1 MPYNRKHAK
10 DICNQTEYTLFE
22 SSLKGEIEKLTP
34 ARVQSGIKRSRT
46 LRDKYR
52 DLHKRQRL
60 ATRDRTGTKKGLK
73 PGTNDRTEQKVKLFT
88 EVLER
93 FEARLKVIK
102 AEAAAAEKAAAKEKA
117 AKKKAAKKK
126 AAKKKTAKKKAVK
139 KKAAPKKVAKKVAA
153 KSAKTPARKKVASQG
168 SAFVSDQASAASQRQ
183 QAQNLRSKAVMGHTS
198 SATKRNQAKRDGG
211 KKK

>member
-1 MPYNRKHAK
+1 MAYNRKHAK
-10 DICNQTEYTLFE
+10 DICNNTEYTLFE

-52 DLHKRQRL
+52 DLHTRQRL

-102 AEAAAAEKAAAKEKA
+102 VEAAAAEKAAARQKAAKEKA
-117 AKKKAAKKK
+117 AKKKATRKK
-126 AAKKKTAKKKAVK
+126 AAKKKTAPKKVT
-139 KKAAPKKVAKKVAA
+139 KKVAKKFAA
-153 KSAKTPARKKVASQG
+153 KKPARKKVASQP